1 MSNDQIPPAPK
12 KRSFLRKAALWGVG
26 IVAVLM
32 IVLAVGLL
40 SMVGRTVVAPDWVQ
54 SAISERIEAATPQ
67 LEVKFGQIEFTLD
80 DNWGPQAL
88 VRDVAVKSQQGEEII
103 AFSEAGA
110 KLALRPLMRGEL
122 KPKSVSISGV
132 FATLLRDIDG
142 NMSLRGGSALS
153 APSKEAANL
162 PALIEQLD
170 AAFEL
175 PELNALISAEIQ
187 ALTLRYEDAQAGRV
201 WVVDGGRVRLGRNR
215 GVLDLAADL
224 ALLSGGSSVATLEAN
239 YSSELGDKRAEFG
252 LNISEVSAQDIA
264 LQSPALAWLSVLRA
278 PISGALRSGVL
289 VDGTLAPLSATLQI
303 GEGVVQPTDAAK
315 PIPFL
320 SARSYLTYNPKLQT
334 IDFDELSIV
343 SKWLT
348 VSTEGQAVL
357 SGLDDGVLDEL
368 VGQFQLSGIAVNP
381 DDLYEKPVL
390 FDAADMDFQLKLD
403 PFQFKVGR
411 MQVADQGK
419 VLRLDGDLSADK
431 DGWNFAVNAQ
441 MNGINPDR
449 LLTLWPENLVIPARK
464 WINQNL
470 IAGNLTD
477 LDVALRGGDDQRI
490 NTFVSFNYDRAD
502 VQFMKTM
509 PPVMGASGHATMLS
523 NRFVVAID
531 EGQVLAPQGG
541 KIDVAGSVF
550 IIPDVS
556 LRGKVV
562 GEVQLKTDSTVTAAL
577 SLLNQPKLEVMDNVG
592 LPVTLADGR
601 AVLNGKITV
610 PLRKGVKPNDVKYS
624 AAGLLSSVKAS
635 GLVPDKVIASDALQI
650 AVSDS
655 GVRIWGVGRIGTVPF
670 DAEWSQAIGAGNG
683 GRSQVKGTIELSERL
698 IDEFNIGLPVKTFS
712 GAGSAEMTLKLAK
725 GEAPALSLTSNLR
738 GVGIKISALGW
749 RKSAKAAG
757 QLTLTGRLSA
767 QPIIDDILLDAPGLT
782 ARGTITTLKSGGLDK
797 ANFSRVTVGNW
808 LRAPILLTGQ
818 GKGKPLKIDVFGGS
832 LDLRKAEFGQGGGQG
847 GGDGGPLNLKLDK
860 LQITDTL
867 ALTDMR
873 GTFTTKNGLDGA
885 FTAGLNGGTQIQG
898 QILPQ
903 NGRSAVRI
911 KSNNAGG
918 VFASAGL
925 LKQARGGDLSLALLP
940 VGKDGAFDGK
950 LYVENTRV
958 KDAPAIAALLNAL
971 SVVGILEQ
979 MGGSGIHFQEV
990 EADFHLTPSTMTL
1003 INASAV
1009 GPSMGISM
1017 DGVYAVDTGT
1027 LDMRGVVSP
1036 LFFLNGIGSIFN
1048 RKGEGLI
1055 GFNYGLSG
1063 PAKSPK
1069 VSVNPLSAFTPGM
1082 FREIFRAPAP
1092 KVQN

>member
-1 MSNDQIPPAPK
+1 MSSDLTPPVPK
-12 KRSFLRKAALWGVG
+12 KRSLLRKAKLWCVG
-26 IVAVLM
+26 ILVVFV
-32 IVLAVGLL
+32 IVLAAGLL
-40 SMVGRTVVAPDWVQ
+40 SMVGRTMVAPDWVQ
-54 SAISERIEAATPQ
+54 SAFSERIEAAIPQ

-80 DNWGPQAL
+80 NNWAPQ
-88 VRDVAVKSQQGEEII
+88 VRVRNVAVRNLQGEEIV

-110 KLALRPLMRGEL
+110 KLALRPLARGDI
-122 KPKSVSISGV
+122 KPKSISISGM
-132 FATLLRDIDG
+132 FATLLRGSDG
-142 NMSLRGGSALS
+142 NMSLRGGSTLS

-175 PELNALISAEIQ
+175 PELSALISAEIQ

-201 WVVDGGRVRLGRNR
+201 WVVDGGRVRLGRDR
-215 GVLDLAADL
+215 GVLDLSADL
-224 ALLSGGSSVATLEAN
+224 AVLSGGSSVATLEAN
-239 YSSELGDKRAEFG
+239 YTSELGDKRAEFG

-264 LQSPALAWLSVLRA
+264 LQSPALTWLSLLRA
-278 PISGALRSGVL
+278 PISGALRSGVM
-289 VDGTLAPLSATLQI
+289 VDGTFAPLSATLQI

-315 PIPFL
+315 PIPFS

-357 SGLDDGVLDEL
+357 RGLDAGVLDEL

-381 DDLYEKPVL
+381 NDLYEKPIL
-390 FDAADMDFQLKLD
+390 LDAADMDFQLKLD
-403 PFQFKVGR
+403 PFLFKVGR

-419 VLRLDGDLSADK
+419 VLRLDGDLLADK
-431 DGWNFAVNAQ
+431 DGWNFAANAQ
-441 MNGINPDR
+441 MDGIDLDR
-449 LLTLWPENLVIPARK
+449 LLALWPENLAIPTRN
-464 WINQNL
+464 WVNENL

-490 NTFVSFNYDRAD
+490 NTFVSFNYDKAD

-509 PPVMGASGHATMLS
+509 PPVKGASGHATMLS

-531 EGQVLAPQGG
+531 KGQVLAPQGG
-541 KIDVAGSVF
+541 KINVSGSAF

-556 LRGKVV
+556 LKGKIV
-562 GEVQLKTDSTVTAAL
+562 GEVQLETDSTVTAAL
-577 SLLNQPKLEVMDNVG
+577 SLLNQPKLKVMDQAG
-592 LPVTLADGR
+592 LPVTLANGR
-601 AVLNGKITV
+601 AVLNGKIRV
-610 PLRKGVKPNDVKYS
+610 PLRKGVKPSDIKYS
-624 AAGLLSSVKAS
+624 ATGSLFSVKAS
-635 GLVPDKVIASDALQI
+635 GLVPDKVIAADALQI

-670 DAEWSQAIGAGNG
+670 DAEWSQAIGAENG
-683 GRSQVKGTIELSERL
+683 GRGQVKGTIELSERL
-698 IDEFNIGLPVKTFS
+698 IDEFNFGLPAGTFS
-712 GAGSAEMTLKLAK
+712 GAGSGEMILKLVK

-738 GVGIKISALGW
+738 GVGIKVAALGW

-757 QLTLTGRLSA
+757 QLALTARLGA
-767 QPIIDDILLDAPGLT
+767 QPIIDDIVLDAPGLT
-782 ARGTITTLKSGGLDK
+782 ARGTITTLNSGGLDK
-797 ANFSRVTVGNW
+797 ANFSRVTIGNW
-808 LRAPILLTGQ
+808 LRAPVLLTGQ
-818 GKGKPLKIDVFGGS
+818 GKGKPLKIDVSGGS
-832 LDLRKAEFGQGGGQG
+832 LDLRKAEFGQSGGQD
-847 GGDGGPLNLKLDK
+847 GGDGGQLNLKLDK

-867 ALTDMR
+867 ALTNMR
-873 GTFTTKNGLDGA
+873 GTFSTKNGLDGN
-885 FTAGLNGGTQIQG
+885 FTAGLNGGTQIKG
-898 QILPQ
+898 QVLPQ

-911 KSNNAGG
+911 KSDNAGG

-925 LKQARGGDLSLALLP
+925 LRQARGGDLSLALLP

-958 KDAPAIAALLNAL
+958 KEAPAIAALLNAL
-971 SVVGILEQ
+971 SVVGIIEQ

-990 EADFHLTPSTMTL
+990 EADFYLTPSTITL

-1017 DGVYAVDTGT
+1017 DGVYSVDTGT
-1027 LDMRGVVSP
+1027 LNMRGVVSP
-1036 LFFLNGIGSIFN
+1036 LFFLNGIGSIFT

-1082 FREIFRAPAP
+1082 FREIFRARAP
-1092 KVQN
+1092 IVQN

>member
-1 MSNDQIPPAPK
+1 MSSDQTPPAPK
-12 KRSFLRKAALWGVG
+12 RRSFLRKAMLWL
-26 IVAVLM
+26 VA
-32 IVLAVGLL
+32 IVLVLAVVLFVGLL

-80 DNWGPQAL
+80 NNWGPQAL
-88 VRDVAVKSQQGEEII
+88 VRDVAVRNLQGEEIV

-110 KLALRPLMRGEL
+110 KLALRPLARGDI
-122 KPKSVSISGV
+122 KPKSISISGV

-175 PELNALISAEIQ
+175 PELSALSSAEIQ
-187 ALTLRYEDAQAGRV
+187 ALTLRYEDTRSQRV
-201 WVVDGGRVRLGRNR
+201 WVVDGGRLRLGRKS
-215 GVLDLAADL
+215 GVLDLSVDL

-239 YSSELGDKRAEFG
+239 YTSELGDKRAEFG
-252 LNISEVSAQDIA
+252 LNISDIAAQDIA
-264 LQSPALAWLSVLRA
+264 LQSPALGWLSVLRA

-289 VDGTLAPLSATLQI
+289 TDGTLAPLSATLQI

-315 PIPFL
+315 PIPFS
-320 SARSYLTYNPKLQT
+320 SARSYLTYDPKRQT
-334 IDFDELSIV
+334 IDFDELSIK

-348 VSTEGQAVL
+348 VNTDGQAVL
-357 SGLDDGVLDEL
+357 SGLDNGVMDEL
-368 VGQFQLSGIAVNP
+368 VGQFKLSDIAINP
-381 DDLYEKPVL
+381 DDLYDTPAL

-403 PFQFKVGR
+403 PFLFKVGR
-411 MQVADQGK
+411 LQIADQGQI
-419 VLRLDGDLSADK
+419 LRLDGDLSADK
-431 DGWNFAVNAQ
+431 EGWDYAANAQ
-441 MNGINPDR
+441 MDGIDPKR
-449 LLTLWPENLVIPARK
+449 LLALWPEDLAIPTRK

-470 IAGNLTD
+470 LAGNLSN
-477 LDVALRGGDDQRI
+477 LDVALRGGDDQRT
-490 NTFVSFNYDRAD
+490 NTFVGFNFDSAD

-509 PPVMGASGHATMLS
+509 PPVTGASGHATMLS

-531 EGQVLAPQGG
+531 EGQVRAPQGG
-541 KIDVAGSVF
+541 NIDVAGSAF
-550 IIPDVS
+550 IIPDVT
-556 LRGKVV
+556 LKGKVV
-562 GEVQLKTDSTVTAAL
+562 GEVQLTTQSTITAAL
-577 SLLNQPKLEVMDNVG
+577 SLLNQPKLEVMDKAG

-601 AVLNGKITV
+601 VVLEGNVTV
-610 PLRKGVKPNDVKYS
+610 PLRRGVQSSEIKYS
-624 AAGLLSSVKAS
+624 ATGTLLSVKAS
-635 GLVPDKVIASDALQI
+635 GLVPGKVIASNALQI
-650 AVSDS
+650 DVSNS
-655 GVRIWGVGRIGTVPF
+655 GVRIFGPGRIGNVPF
-670 DAEWSQAIGAGNG
+670 DAHWSQAIGKDNG
-683 GRSQVKGTIELSERL
+683 GRSQIKGTIELSERL
-698 IDEFNIGLPVKTFS
+698 IDEFNIGLPAGTFS
-712 GAGSAEMTLKLAK
+712 GAGNGELTLDLAK
-725 GEAPALSLTSNLR
+725 DEAPALSLTSNLR
-738 GVGIKISALGW
+738 GVGISIPALGW

-757 QLTLTGRLSA
+757 QLTLTGRLGER
-767 QPIIDDILLDAPGLT
+767 PVIDDIVLDAPGLT
-782 ARGTITTLKSGGLDK
+782 ARGKITTLKGGGLDQ
-797 ANFSRVTVGNW
+797 ANFSRVTMGNW
-808 LRAPILLTGQ
+808 LRAPVVLTGQ
-818 GKGKPLKIDVFGGS
+818 GQGKPVKIDVSGGS

-847 GGDGGPLNLKLDK
+847 GGDGGPLNLRLDK

-873 GTFTTKNGLDGA
+873 GTFITKNGLDGN
-885 FTAGLNGGTQIQG
+885 FTAGLNGGTQIKG
-898 QILPQ
+898 QVLPQ

-911 KSNNAGG
+911 KSDNAGG

-925 LKQARGGDLSLALLP
+925 LKQARGGELSLALLP

-958 KDAPAIAALLNAL
+958 KDAPAIAALLNTL
-971 SVVGILEQ
+971 SVVGLLEQ

-1017 DGVYAVDTGT
+1017 DGVYAVDKGT
-1027 LDMRGVVSP
+1027 LDMQGVVSP
-1036 LFFLNGIGSIFN
+1036 LFFLNGIGSIFT

-1055 GFNYGLSG
+1055 GFNYNLSG
-1063 PAKSPK
+1063 PAKSPQ
-1069 VSVNPLSAFTPGM
+1069 VSVNPLSVFTPGM
-1082 FREIFRAPAP
+1082 FREIFRAPTP